1 MSNKRMNKYIFI
13 FICILI
19 ISCRQTEIQPSK
31 VKLIWEDNFDNEI
44 LNLNYWNIYSG
55 NGCPELCGFGNHE
68 LQYYTNDIKS
78 INIKNGKLFISAY
91 FDSLSKTFKSAK
103 ITSNGKVDFQ
113 TGYLEIDAQ
122 LPNAVGTWPAIWL
135 LPSLNR
141 SLNWPLDGEI
151 DIMENV
157 GYDSCKIF
165 GTIHT
170 KAYNHTNGTQKSDSI
185 FILDA
190 HQKFHTY
197 ALNWTDSVLEWYVD
211 TILYNSIKRNSNDM
225 EEQWPFDKKFH
236 FIINQAVGGDWGG
249 KYGIDTSKFPQK
261 LVVDRVSLYNK
272 KP

>member
-13 FICILI
+13 FICVLI

-113 TGYLEIDAQ
+113 TGYLEIVAQ

-141 SLNWPLDGEI
+141 SLNWPLDGVI

-211 TILYNSIKRNSNDM
+211 TILYNSIKRNSL
-225 EEQWPFDKKFH
+225 
-236 FIINQAVGGDWGG
+236 I
-249 KYGIDTSKFPQK
+249 
-261 LVVDRVSLYNK
+261 
-272 KP
+272 